1 MKRSPKYIIEE
12 QDKTIKKIKN
22 QILTYASK
30 NNEAFDFPSGKI
42 KTKTGDKRNLLDR
55 FMVDFRLQGTPKTRL
70 MWLLSTAMKELIEE
84 GKMFKRRN
92 TREYK
97 RQRGS
102 VLYFTTMFAYADSED
117 KLKTIS
123 EKLGELAN
131 SYYKEKFISDTICS
145 NPESLIG
152 KEVIID
158 KNGIEENYTYR
169 VRVRDGVRECRKIDS
184 MNWEKIE
191 NIIDLDKSKELKEEV
206 TNMED
211 MKELE
216 KKPIKEY
223 AIFDNML
230 NTIAL
235 LNMKGFEKFQ
245 ILTVE
250 GGYSNDGSLSDRD
263 LLNNKVK
270 IGDKILGM
278 DFVITVLE

>member
-230 NTIAL
+230 NTRAL